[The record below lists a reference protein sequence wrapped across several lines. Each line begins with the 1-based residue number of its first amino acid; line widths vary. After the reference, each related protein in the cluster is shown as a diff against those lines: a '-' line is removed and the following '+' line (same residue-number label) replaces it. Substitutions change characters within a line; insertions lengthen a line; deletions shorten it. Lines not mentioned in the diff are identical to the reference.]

1 MSLEELQKKRKEE
14 NELLERVVRAVENS
28 SCKLQFPPGSV
39 PTDVAADVFGKAA
52 SWVIRGIELG
62 LLPIGT
68 VTREKSRANVYI
80 SPKLLYEYTGF
91 AWKGE
96 KR

>member
-14 NELLERVVRAVENS
+14 NDYLERILRTVENG
-28 SCKLQFPPGSV
+28 SCKEFPTGGV
-39 PTDVAADVFGKAA
+39 PTDVAAAVFGKAA

-62 LLPIGT
+62 LLPIGI
-68 VTREKSRANVYI
+68 VIREKARANVYI

-91 AWKGE
+91 MWKGE
-96 KR
+96 V

>member
-14 NELLERVVRAVENS
+14 NDLFERVIRAVKND
-28 SCKLQFPPGSV
+28 SCKMQFPAGSV
-39 PTDVAADVFGKAA
+39 PTDVAAEVFGKAA

-62 LLPIGT
+62 LLPIGV
-68 VTREKSRANVYI
+68 VTRERSRANVYI

-91 AWKGE
+91 VWEGE
-96 KR
+96 R

>member
-14 NELLERVVRAVENS
+14 NELFERVIRAVENG
-28 SCKLQFPPGSV
+28 SCKIEFPTGGV
-39 PTDVAADVFGKAA
+39 PTDVAATVFGKAA
-52 SWVIRGIELG
+52 SWVVRGIELG

-68 VTREKSRANVYI
+68 VTREKTRANVYI

-91 AWKGE
+91 VWRGE
-96 KR
+96 K

>member
-14 NELLERVVRAVENS
+14 NELCERVVRNIENS
-28 SCKLQFPPGSV
+28 SYKMDFPAGGV
-39 PTDVAADVFGKAA
+39 PTEVAADVFGKAA

-62 LLPIGT
+62 LLPIGV
-68 VTREKSRANVYI
+68 VTRERSRANVYI

-91 AWKGE
+91 VWKGE
-96 KR
+96 N